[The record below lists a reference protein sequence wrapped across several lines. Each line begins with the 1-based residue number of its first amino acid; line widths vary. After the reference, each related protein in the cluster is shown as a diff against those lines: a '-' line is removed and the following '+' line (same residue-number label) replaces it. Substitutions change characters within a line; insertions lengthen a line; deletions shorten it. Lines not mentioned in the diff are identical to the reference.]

1 MFLQKECQISK
12 IGSVFL
18 GTVWSRA
25 SSRII
30 SLLFQSVIILFGKM
44 IPSDSYLFSEGEEC
58 RSHQPPHVCDVCFL
72 PLDHHFFNPRNVV
85 VDSLISSQ
93 SKNDGVKFKSL
104 MVQSSWEKRETS
116 WFAWLGGFRYLQPGV
131 SSAVWWS
138 CSHCCQ
144 RWRLGVQFR
153 WTEGKGHEGLLP
165 SHGNFGCIL
174 EFTNIRYVWWCSDA
188 HSGVT
193 SHSVPSIWVLF
204 HRQPFLPELVGSRS
218 NSMSCVSSLTL
229 FPQKRQSHW
238 LAPYVQFHGA
248 GILMFTIDY
257 LHHWRIF
264 KGSTIENRPL
274 CPFGWNLWPKKRIWW
289 LVYVLVI
296 VVSCMGCS
304 WNGGSPSHHRFQY

>member
-1 MFLQKECQISK
+1 
-12 IGSVFL
+12 
-18 GTVWSRA
+18 
-25 SSRII
+25 
-30 SLLFQSVIILFGKM
+30 
-44 IPSDSYLFSEGEEC
+44 
-58 RSHQPPHVCDVCFL
+58 
-72 PLDHHFFNPRNVV
+72 
-85 VDSLISSQ
+85 
-93 SKNDGVKFKSL
+93 

-248 GILMFTIDY
+248 GILMFTIVY

-274 CPFGWNLWPKKRIWW
+274 CPFGWNLWPKKKNLMVGVCACHRCFLYGVFLKWGIPK
-289 LVYVLVI
+289 
-296 VVSCMGCS
+296 
-304 WNGGSPSHHRFQY
+304 SP